1 MQYLYIVRG
10 NVLILGI
17 IRRGLEWSPE
27 IWLWQFS
34 SSGYYR
40 SPSLQRR
47 IATSVRIRG
56 RRLTSPKDT
65 GHNPILIPACI
76 RTATTAI
83 IPASNAGITLTI
95 TTILA
100 GNADTSTATTTH
112 SSIRPTVIEKGFFN
126 LIIFNI
132 NHIL

>member
-1 MQYLYIVRG
+1 M
-10 NVLILGI
+10 
-17 IRRGLEWSPE
+17 
-27 IWLWQFS
+27 
-34 SSGYYR
+34 
-40 SPSLQRR
+40 LQRR
-47 IATSVRIRG
+47 IAISVRIRG
-56 RRLTSPKDT
+56 RRLTSLSIT
-65 GHNPILIPACI
+65 GRSATRIHART

-83 IPASNAGITLTI
+83 IPISNAGITLTI